1 LNRICALTAFPARSG
16 TVTGIN
22 KNRHGKTLFLTAALC
37 LAGLSASHLETTAS
51 NDGIE
56 ARLFSKIEASAKRG
70 NIKDAKEDIQRVLKL
85 NPRHVGATFCAGQY
99 SFEEGNQNNAEKFF
113 KRIENDQQYGAK
125 ARKYLAEMR
134 SSGYRKKFQATLEIL
149 MSGESYLPAL
159 NLCEEAM
166 NQNMENADTV
176 FTATYLAA
184 MLGMQAKSEK
194 YSDRFSQLTGG
205 NVTAA
210 ELKAFVDGWFSS
222 QEHPESSLEKLLS
235 LTDRK
240 LLTIPVRKRIKD
252 LIVSLKLIDKFE
264 TFIAREKKV
273 PGADTGSLERE
284 LIGFLI
290 DQKQYEKALD
300 MINMRPVDSIDDNI
314 LYIKLLSLTN
324 QEKKAMS
331 TARQLLSSSPQD
343 LRLYSAWIEAWLKF
357 VERTQVPPE
366 GADEGGKN
374 FTEMAD
380 EILERLKPDKLVSL
394 NPELLLNMFRM
405 AFMTSNEN
413 QTKLIKA
420 EVMRIAFNDELAE
433 KIIKT
438 VDELIIFNLSSIAVD
453 LLESTR
459 NQLPENYNLHIKLAE
474 VHLVD
479 NPQISATILENI
491 VTEKPELLR
500 AFLLWTESLNLT
512 GKGSQAEQ
520 EILKRL
526 EEPDLND
533 LVKRQ
538 LNAKLEVLRMQ
549 NLQDNPDLNPPKENE
564 ETENNSQNF
573 NF

>member
-1 LNRICALTAFPARSG
+1 M
-16 TVTGIN
+16 N